1 MPNTSPSQLLP
12 LSLLSLFLGG
22 ALALLPQLSHAQAQ
36 IHNSNMLLA
45 QRRRVRSLPALP
57 NLQEVPTNQQVIFQQ
72 QPMQP
77 VEFINQNYQP
87 YQSVQFSQNTQNFER
102 YFVYVNSN
110 SSQTLRQVQQIER
123 SAYFRQLNGRTV
135 IQSGVFSRR
144 ANAEQRLRELVSRGV
159 YNAGIGN
166 FSNTQEMVYSPVDTS
181 DYRSNSS
188 VYQTEDSNFYYVAI
202 PVSSRNLF
210 NIAEQI
216 RQNIGTNVGV
226 YPRNQ
231 PRGPH
236 VAVGPFPQRTEA
248 EQWNNYLQ
256 KAGFGNARVY
266 YGR

>member
-1 MPNTSPSQLLP
+1 MSSTSPSQLIS
-12 LSLLSLFLGG
+12 LSLLSLFLSGT
-22 ALALLPQLSHAQAQ
+22 LILLPQLSHAQAQ
-36 IHNSNMLLA
+36 IHNSNMLIA

-72 QPMQP
+72 QPTQP

-102 YFVYVNSN
+102 YFVYVNSD
-110 SSQTLRQVQQIER
+110 SSQTLRQIRQIER

-144 ANAEQRLRELVSRGV
+144 ANAEQRVRELASRGV

-166 FSNTQEMVYSPVDTS
+166 FSNTQEMVYSSADRS
-181 DYRSNSS
+181 DYRSYGSF
-188 VYQTEDSNFYYVAI
+188 YQSENSNFYYVAI
-202 PVSSRNLF
+202 PASSRNLY
-210 NIAEQI
+210 NIAERI

-256 KAGFGNARVY
+256 KAGFGDARVY

>member
-1 MPNTSPSQLLP
+1 
-12 LSLLSLFLGG
+12 
-22 ALALLPQLSHAQAQ
+22 
-36 IHNSNMLLA
+36 MLLA
-45 QRRRVRSLPALP
+45 QRRRVKSLPALP

-77 VEFINQNYQP
+77 VEFTNQNYQP
-87 YQSVQFSQNTQNFER
+87 YQSVQFSQNTRNFER
-102 YFVYVNSN
+102 YFVYVDSD

-144 ANAEQRLRELVSRGV
+144 ANAEQRLRELASRGV

-166 FSNTQEMVYSPVDTS
+166 FSNTQETIYPAATS
-181 DYRSNSS
+181 DNRSDGS
-188 VYQTEDSNFYYVAI
+188 VYQTENSNFYYVAI
-202 PVSSRNLF
+202 PASSRNLF
-210 NIAEQI
+210 NIAERI